1 MNNRCA
7 FIFALLT
14 KLTVSPQFLLLGHLH
29 DTENIFFFQTRLCNK
44 AENYSLFKVNSYE
57 FMSSNVLIH
66 FIFFLILMVRY
77 VVGSFDPRPQLS
89 GPRFVSSCGSLLLG
103 DR

>member
-29 DTENIFFFQTRLCNK
+29 DTENIFFFSDP
-44 AENYSLFKVNSYE
+44 SLQQSRK
-57 FMSSNVLIH
+57 L
-66 FIFFLILMVRY
+66 FIV
-77 VVGSFDPRPQLS
+77 
-89 GPRFVSSCGSLLLG
+89 
-103 DR
+103 